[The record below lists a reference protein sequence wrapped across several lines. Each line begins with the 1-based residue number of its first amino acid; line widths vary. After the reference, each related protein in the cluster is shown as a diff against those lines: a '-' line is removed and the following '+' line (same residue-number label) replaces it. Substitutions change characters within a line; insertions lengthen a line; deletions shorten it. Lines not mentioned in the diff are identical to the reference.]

1 MKKII
6 LFITLMF
13 VANASFAFPFFKP
26 RPKPSPTPVAVEK
39 IEKSKA
45 PIEDAKKIV
54 LELKSELSVAKSEN
68 AKLKNS
74 LGEANNNVKKG
85 FENIVKLNKDIEA
98 LKEWGVVQ
106 QAEAQ
111 KWLEK
116 YNKAVK
122 RYHRLKWI
130 AAIIAAAGGVLLGL
144 RFMNFVPPPYS
155 VLVPIGGAGIFAS
168 LVWIFL

>member
-45 PIEDAKKIV
+45 PIQDAKKIV
-54 LELKSELSVAKSEN
+54 QELKSELGVAKSEN

-74 LGEANNNVKKG
+74 LAEANNNVKKG

-155 VLVPIGGAGIFAS
+155 VLVPIGGAGIFGA
-168 LVWIFL
+168 LVWILL